1 MVLTAT
7 LLALT
12 TLAEPKLPPKPTTAT
27 PATASPSPA
36 STTSK
41 PATSTTAKPAT
52 TGTAKPA
59 PSTPAKPAAAAPAAA
74 PPPAAPPVADPGYPE
89 WGMAI
94 DAGLPGGVNLDVLY
108 RPIPFIRLWA
118 GPAWNYAAFGF
129 QGGAGVALANWG
141 ITPVLSVEA
150 GRYFSTDVA
159 QFVGSG
165 GSVPAEMKPLLQK
178 ISLNYAAALL
188 GFEFGSP
195 RGFSFALRLGLARM
209 SIETH
214 GSGTFT
220 QDNGQGGQ
228 TSVKFTDPRFT
239 ATSPALKLGF
249 QYWF

>member
-12 TLAEPKLPPKPTTAT
+12 TLAEPKLPPKPTTA
-27 PATASPSPA
+27 PATAAPS
-36 STTSK
+36 STSTSK
-41 PATSTTAKPAT
+41 PAGS
-52 TGTAKPA
+52 GT
-59 PSTPAKPAAAAPAAA
+59 AKPAAAAPARPAATPPAKPATA
-74 PPPAAPPVADPGYPE
+74 PPPATPAVAAPVADPGYPE
-89 WGMAI
+89 WGTAI
-94 DAGLPGGVNLDVLY
+94 DAGIPGGVNLDVLY
-108 RPIPFIRLWA
+108 RPMPFIRLWA

-159 QFVGSG
+159 QFVKSG

-195 RGFSFALRLGLARM
+195 RGFSFALRLGLARL
-209 SIETH
+209 SLATH

-220 QDNGQGGQ
+220 QDNGQGGT

-239 ATSPALKLGF
+239 ATAPALKLGF

>member
-1 MVLTAT
+1 MLTAT

-12 TLAEPKLPPKPTTAT
+12 TLAEPKLPPKPTTA
-27 PATASPSPA
+27 ATAAPSTT
-36 STTSK
+36 STSK
-41 PATSTTAKPAT
+41 PAASGEAQPAT
-52 TGTAKPA
+52 AAPAKPA
-59 PSTPAKPAAAAPAAA
+59 PATPAAA
-74 PPPAAPPVADPGYPE
+74 PPPAVAVPVADPGYPE
-89 WGMAI
+89 WGTAI
-94 DAGLPGGVNLDVLY
+94 DAGIPGGVNLDVIY

-159 QFVGSG
+159 QFVKGG
-165 GSVPAEMKPLLQK
+165 GSVPDEMKPLLQK

-209 SIETH
+209 SLATH

-220 QDNGQGGQ
+220 QDNGQGGT

-239 ATSPALKLGF
+239 ATAPALKLGF